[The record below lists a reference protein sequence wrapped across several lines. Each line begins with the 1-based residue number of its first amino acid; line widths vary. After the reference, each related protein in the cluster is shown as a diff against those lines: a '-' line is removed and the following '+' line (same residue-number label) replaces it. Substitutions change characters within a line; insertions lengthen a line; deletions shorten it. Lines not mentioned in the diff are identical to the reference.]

1 MAKLQ
6 ILLAEDNPALQNV
19 IRFNLLSVG
28 MEVQSVSRGDD
39 ALKLF
44 NSHHFDCLICDHQMP
59 GMAGIDLIRTIR
71 QGNHHPDV
79 PVILCTSRVLDLD
92 QDYLKNDLK
101 VAAALGKPFSV
112 RQIVSTVLQ
121 AASPAKQELQFSI

>member
-1 MAKLQ
+1 MNKLQ

-28 MEVQSVSRGDD
+28 MEVQVVSRGDD

-44 NSHHFDCLICDHQMP
+44 NNSHFDCLICDHQMP

-71 QGNHHPDV
+71 QGNHNSDV
-79 PVILCTSRVLDLD
+79 PAILCTSRLLDLD
-92 QDYLKNDLK
+92 HNYLKNELR
-101 VAAALGKPFSV
+101 VTAALGKPFSV

-121 AASPAKQELQFSI
+121 ATRPTPEPLPA

>member
-1 MAKLQ
+1 MNKLQ

-28 MEVQSVSRGDD
+28 MEVQTASRGDD

-44 NSHHFDCLICDHQMP
+44 NNFNFDCLICDHQMP

-71 QGNHHPDV
+71 QGNHNPNI
-79 PVILCTSRVLDLD
+79 PAILCTSRVLDLD
-92 QDYLKNDLK
+92 HNYLKNELRIT
-101 VAAALGKPFSV
+101 AALGKPFSV

-121 AASPAKQELQFSI
+121 ATRPSPEPVPV

>member
-1 MAKLQ
+1 MNKLQ

-19 IRFNLLSVG
+19 IRFNLISVG
-28 MEVQSVSRGDD
+28 MEVQTVSRGDD

-44 NSHHFDCLICDHQMP
+44 NNFNFDCLICDHQMP

-71 QGNHHPDV
+71 QGTHNANV
-79 PVILCTSRVLDLD
+79 PTILCTSRVLDLD
-92 QDYLKNDLK
+92 HSYLKNELR
-101 VAAALGKPFSV
+101 VTAALGKPFSV

-121 AASPAKQELQFSI
+121 ATRPTPEPVPV

>member
-1 MAKLQ
+1 MNKLQ

-28 MEVQSVSRGDD
+28 MEVQVVSRGDD

-44 NSHHFDCLICDHQMP
+44 NNSHFDCLICDHQMP

-71 QGNHHPDV
+71 QGHHNSDV
-79 PVILCTSRVLDLD
+79 PAILCTSRVLDLD
-92 QDYLKNDLK
+92 HNYLKNELR
-101 VAAALGKPFSV
+101 VTAALGKPFSV

-121 AASPAKQELQFSI
+121 ATRPAPEPLPA

>member
-1 MAKLQ
+1 MNKLQ

-28 MEVQSVSRGDD
+28 MEVHAVSRGDD
-39 ALKLF
+39 ALKIF
-44 NSHHFDCLICDHQMP
+44 NSSNFDCLICDHQMP

-71 QGNHHPDV
+71 QGTHNPDT
-79 PVILCTSRVLDLD
+79 PAILCTSRVLDLD
-92 QDYLKNDLK
+92 QDYLRNELR
-101 VAAALGKPFSV
+101 VTAALGKPFSV

-121 AASPAKQELQFSI
+121 ATRATPEPQPA

>member
-1 MAKLQ
+1 MNKLQ

-28 MEVQSVSRGDD
+28 MEVHTVSRGDD

-44 NSHHFDCLICDHQMP
+44 QSADFDCLICDHQMP
-59 GMAGIDLIRTIR
+59 GMAGIDLIRAIR
-71 QGNHHPDV
+71 QGTHNPDI
-79 PVILCTSRVLDLD
+79 PTILCTSRVLDLD
-92 QDYLKNDLK
+92 HDYLKNELR

-121 AASPAKQELQFSI
+121 ATRPAPEPLPA

>member
-1 MAKLQ
+1 MNKLQ

-28 MEVQSVSRGDD
+28 MEVQTASRGDD

-44 NSHHFDCLICDHQMP
+44 NNFNFDCLICDHQMP

-71 QGNHHPDV
+71 QGNHNANIPA
-79 PVILCTSRVLDLD
+79 ILCTSRVLDLD
-92 QDYLKNDLK
+92 HDYLKNELR

-121 AASPAKQELQFSI
+121 ATRPSPEPVPV

>member
-1 MAKLQ
+1 MNKLQ

-28 MEVQSVSRGDD
+28 MEVQVVSRGDD

-44 NSHHFDCLICDHQMP
+44 NNSHFDCLICDHQMP

-71 QGNHHPDV
+71 QGNHNSDV
-79 PVILCTSRVLDLD
+79 PTILCTSRVLDLD
-92 QDYLKNDLK
+92 HNYLKHELR
-101 VAAALGKPFSV
+101 VTAALGKPFSV

-121 AASPAKQELQFSI
+121 ATRPAPEPLPA

>member
-1 MAKLQ
+1 MNKLQ

-28 MEVQSVSRGDD
+28 MEVQVVSRGDD

-44 NSHHFDCLICDHQMP
+44 NNSHFDCLICDHQMP
-59 GMAGIDLIRTIR
+59 GLAGIDLIRTIR
-71 QGNHHPDV
+71 QGNHNSDV
-79 PVILCTSRVLDLD
+79 PAILCTSRVLDLD
-92 QDYLKNDLK
+92 HNYLKNELR
-101 VAAALGKPFSV
+101 VTAALGKPFSV

-121 AASPAKQELQFSI
+121 ATHPAPEPLPA

>member
-1 MAKLQ
+1 MNKLQ

-28 MEVQSVSRGDD
+28 MEVQTASRGDD

-44 NSHHFDCLICDHQMP
+44 NNFNFDCLICDHQMP

-71 QGNHHPDV
+71 QGNHNPNI
-79 PVILCTSRVLDLD
+79 PAILCTSRVLDLD
-92 QDYLKNDLK
+92 HDYLKNELR
-101 VAAALGKPFSV
+101 VAAVLGKPFSV

-121 AASPAKQELQFSI
+121 ATRPSPEPVPV